1 MSPIMI
7 GICCLSAVL
16 VIVIILNVIVD
27 KKKKIKETNAHD
39 ERSVIKKSDKQAT
52 SVTFTVTVSCN

>member
-39 ERSVIKKSDKQAT
+39 ERSVIKKNDK
-52 SVTFTVTVSCN
+52 